1 MYPIEVNVC
10 SMAVSDLTELDLPGT
25 MKLEHPDSDNLLS
38 FFLIITPDE
47 GLLDIFTIYSS
58 LTAVV
63 IQECT
68 RVANFDFLS

>member
-1 MYPIEVNVC
+1 MP
-10 SMAVSDLTELDLPGT
+10 VSDLTELDLPGT
-25 MKLEHPDSDNLLS
+25 MKLEHPDSDNLLN

-47 GLLDIFTIYSS
+47 GLWYFSTTYSS

-68 RVANFDFLS
+68 RVANFDFPL